1 MRNILNDLG
10 RERKA
15 FIFLIDYEMQ
25 KPLYWLLDD
34 AQEEFLYD
42 FNGISNNQIQPE
54 KPSQWAFEKTP
65 LSLDDYANKFHQV
78 KYHLGYGDSFLV
90 NLTCKTKIETDLSL
104 QEIYHAVR
112 SKYKCALRDQFVCF
126 SPETFIR
133 IENHQIRSFPMKGT
147 IDAAIPNAK
156 SIIMQDAKEAAEH
169 ATIVDLIRS
178 DLSRVAKNVHVSKF
192 RYYEEIQTHE
202 KKLGQVSSEITG
214 TLEEGFQDRIGDI
227 IFDMLPAGS
236 ISGAPKPKTLDII
249 RNVEQ
254 AERGYYT
261 GIAGIFDG
269 EELDSCVLIRYIDQ
283 EYVYRSGG
291 GITSQSLLEKEY
303 MEMIEKVYVPIY

>member
-25 KPLYWLLDD
+25 KPMYWLLDD
-34 AQEEFLYD
+34 PQQEFIYD
-42 FNGISNNQIQPE
+42 FNGINNNPLQSE
-54 KPSQWAFEKTP
+54 KPAQWAFQKTP
-65 LSLDDYANKFHQV
+65 ILLESYATMFKQV
-78 KYHLGYGDSFLV
+78 KHHLGYGDSFLV
-90 NLTCKTKIETDLSL
+90 NLTCQTKINTDLSL

-112 SKYKCALRDQFVCF
+112 SKYKCTLKDQFVCF

-147 IDAAIPNAK
+147 IDAAIPDAK
-156 SIIMQDAKEAAEH
+156 EIIMQDEKEAAEH

-178 DLSRVAKNVHVSKF
+178 DLSRVANNVHVSRF

-214 TLEEGFQDRIGDI
+214 TLEEGFQNRIGDI
-227 IFDMLPAGS
+227 IFDLLPAGS
-236 ISGAPKPKTLDII
+236 ISGAPKPKTVEII

-269 EELDSCVLIRYIDQ
+269 EQLDSCVLIRYIDH
-283 EYVYRSGG
+283 EHVYRSGG
-291 GITSQSLLEKEY
+291 GITSQSSLEKEY
-303 MEMIEKVYVPIY
+303 KEMIEKVYVPIY